1 MKVQFKVM
9 IEGKGTT
16 VEKAYQD
23 MRRKLLPMQ
32 GWADTDEAI
41 DITTEGKFEF
51 VEEADVQRARKAF
64 PFSKDGMRVC
74 NGEIACRHD
83 VIVFGI
89 PGCMMTEREVK
100 KMVKRG
106 QKLKTQG
113 K

>member
-16 VEKAYQD
+16 IEKAYQD
-23 MRRKLLPMQ
+23 MRRKLLPTT

-41 DITTEGKFEF
+41 DVTTKGKFEF

-64 PFSKDGMRVC
+64 PFSKDGMRIC
-74 NGEIACRHD
+74 NGGLTCRHD
-83 VIVFGI
+83 VIVYGI
-89 PGCMMTEREVK
+89 PGCMMTESELK
-100 KMVKRG
+100 KMTKRG
-106 QKLKTQG
+106 QKMKAQG